1 MSNVKTSVK
10 VVISI
15 FLLSIALSESHAQAQ
30 ISPISRRQQFNLF
43 RQLQLQRTQP
53 VTEQQEDGVIERQS
67 EPQLAQ
73 VSKGRISREEQ
84 VGRDF

>member
-1 MSNVKTSVK
+1 MNNVKTSVR

-15 FLLSIALSESHAQAQ
+15 LLLSVALTDAQAQ
-30 ISPISRRQQFNLF
+30 ISPFSRRQQFNLF

-53 VTEQQEDGVIERQS
+53 AVTEQQEDGVFERQS

-73 VSKGRISREEQ
+73 VSFTIKEW
-84 VGRDF
+84 